1 MNWFESIQQC
11 LNVDQI
17 RLNKKLK
24 ACQKLTGNEK
34 QQALGKLEEQVSQAI
49 ERASAR
55 NNSLPKVA
63 YPDLPIVQKKADL
76 LAALKRYQVIVVAG
90 ETGSGKSTQLA
101 KICLEAGLGSK
112 GFIGHTQPRRI
123 AAVSIAKRLSDELN
137 SPLGDCVGYKIRF
150 KDRSSLSNHI
160 KVLTDGMLLAETQTD
175 RLLLQYDAIIIDEA
189 HERSLNIDILFGLL
203 KRILYK
209 RPNLK
214 VIITSA
220 TIQLEK
226 FSTFFNQ
233 APIIEVSGRQFPV
246 QRRYLQEDQVELDVA
261 DNVVRAVKAAIK
273 EGPGDILIFQ
283 SGEKEIREVIE
294 VLQGLKLKSTTILP
308 LFARLNQK
316 DQHRIF
322 QSMPGRKII
331 VATNVA
337 ETSITVPNIKYVI
350 DSGLHKVNRY
360 NAKNRLHRLEIEA
373 ISQSSVTQ
381 RSGRCGRI
389 GPGIYFGLFT
399 EADLITRP
407 QYNQPEILR
416 SSLAK
421 VLLNLLALNIKD
433 LKRFDFID
441 SPDAK
446 QIKDG
451 LRLLNQLQAIDNEQQ
466 LTPIGRMM
474 ARLPIEPRLARILIA
489 ANHKKCLTEM
499 CIIGSALS
507 MSDPREEP
515 YEKRQQAR
523 EIHQQHTHPESEFL
537 SYLKLWEDLKIQKKA
552 LTHKQFVGLCRK
564 NYLSYVRVCEWI
576 DLYEELKVHCK
587 EMKLTLNEK
596 KAEYAQVH
604 RALLSGFLDTIGL
617 KDDKEFLGARHIK
630 FKIHP
635 SSYIKKTNHWILAG
649 EIFHTQKTYAKTI
662 ANIDAAWL
670 VSEGEHLLKRS
681 YLEPYFDLD
690 RQGVMAIQKSSL
702 FGLPVEN
709 KRIHFDKIQPVLAH
723 EIFIRQALVEKQ
735 IRLNAL
741 FYSDNLAILNRL
753 DNLTVRTRYQ
763 YTLVNDDK
771 VFNHYQHAISREISS
786 TNSLKSWIKQHGEG
800 NLRFKLSDFI
810 DESTLNN
817 ILEDY
822 PDYLE
827 VETLK
832 VRIEYS
838 YDPLSD
844 FDGATLTM
852 TPDLVGFVLNHDLSW
867 LIPGWIPDKILADLR
882 LLQKP
887 IRQRLPPIK
896 DVAHKFQRQLQY
908 GQGNYYDQLV
918 RFLASEYK
926 VALGP
931 EIFQESSSL
940 QDTHLRWHFRV
951 IDTQGRLIQ
960 QGDNL
965 SKIFVFLK
973 DKDLVQDKL
982 LAPKD
987 KDKESYTAW
996 EFNDLPESRL
1006 QRYQQK
1012 TVKVYPAIIKNDRGV
1027 SIAGFSSQE
1036 LAQQNHAFGLC
1047 QLYELQL
1054 NTEVMYLKKQ
1064 LKNKKFFKALDKYL
1078 ANGLTMQNLIDASIF
1093 HCFVARQPNI
1103 RQQKQFQ
1110 QHLMAQKSQLIMTFN
1125 TLANIIQTIVEK
1137 VENLYLLMNRAKQS
1151 NSLQVVLQDIQ
1162 RHTNSLLY
1170 DQFLICADLKWLSR
1184 YPTYLEVSR
1193 LRLEKDQQNILK
1205 DIKHMKV
1212 IHQLEALL
1220 KQKTDSEMSEIKES
1234 LFLPVTPKSQ
1244 KINLIKWQIQELRV
1258 SLFAQRLGTIVPVS
1272 QQRIIKEL
1280 T

>member
-1 MNWFESIQQC
+1 MNWLESIQQC

-24 ACQKLTGNEK
+24 ACQKLTGTEK
-34 QQALGKLEEQVSQAI
+34 QEALGKLEEQVSKAI
-49 ERASAR
+49 ERVAAR
-55 NNSLPKVA
+55 NNSLPEVA

-76 LAALKRYQVIVVAG
+76 LEALKHQQVIVVAG

-101 KICLEAGLGSK
+101 KICLEAGLGRK

-123 AAVSIAKRLSDELN
+123 AAVSIAKRLSEELG

-150 KDRSSLSNHI
+150 KDRSSASNHI

-209 RPNLK
+209 RPSLK

-246 QRRYLQEDQVELDVA
+246 QRRYLQEDQVELDVV

-360 NAKNRLHRLEIEA
+360 NPKNRLHRLEIEA

-381 RSGRCGRI
+381 RSGRCGRV

-433 LKRFDFID
+433 PKRFYFID

-451 LRLLNQLQAIDNEQQ
+451 LRLLNQLEAIDSEQQ

-507 MSDPREEP
+507 MADPREEP

-523 EIHQQHTHPESEFL
+523 EMHQQHTHPESEFL
-537 SYLKLWEDLKIQKKA
+537 GYLKLWEDLKIQKKA
-552 LTHKQFVGLCRK
+552 LTHKEFVTLCRK

-576 DLYEELKVHCK
+576 DLYEELKIHCK
-587 EMKLTLNEK
+587 EMKLTFNEK
-596 KAEYAQVH
+596 KAEYAQLH
-604 RALLSGFLDTIGL
+604 CALLTGFLDTIGL
-617 KDDKEFLGARHIK
+617 KDDKEYLGARNLK
-630 FKIHP
+630 FRIHP
-635 SSYIKKTNHWILAG
+635 SSHIKKTNPWILAG

-670 VSEGEHLLKRS
+670 VSEGQHLLKRS
-681 YLEPYFDLD
+681 YLEPYFDLEK
-690 RQGVMAIQKSSL
+690 QGVMAIQKSSL

-709 KRIHFDKIQPVLAH
+709 KKIHFDKIQPALAH

-735 IRLNAL
+735 IRLNAP
-741 FYSDNLAILNRL
+741 FYTHNLAILNRL
-753 DNLTVRTRYQ
+753 NNLTVRTRYQ
-763 YTLVNDDK
+763 YALVNEDK
-771 VFNHYQHAISREISS
+771 VFSHYQNAINKEIAS
-786 TNSLKSWIKQHGEG
+786 TNRLKNWIKEHGEE
-800 NLRFKLSDFI
+800 NLRFNLTDFI
-810 DESTLNN
+810 DESTLND
-817 ILEDY
+817 ILENF
-822 PDYLE
+822 PDHLE

-838 YDPLSD
+838 YDPQSD

-867 LIPGWIPDKILADLR
+867 LIPGWMPDKILADLR

-896 DVAHKFQRQLQY
+896 DVAHKFLAQLRY

-918 RFLASEYK
+918 RFLATEFK
-926 VALGP
+926 VALRP
-931 EIFQESSSL
+931 DIFQEGASL
-940 QDTHLRWHFRV
+940 QDNHLRWHFRV
-951 IDTQGRLIQ
+951 VDAQGRLIQ
-960 QGDNL
+960 QGDSL
-965 SKIFVFLK
+965 SKIFDFLK

-987 KDKESYTAW
+987 KERYTAW

-1006 QRYQQK
+1006 QKYQQK
-1012 TVKVYPAIIKNDRGV
+1012 TVKVYPAIVKNECGV
-1027 SIAGFSSQE
+1027 SIAGFPSQE
-1036 LAQQNHAFGLC
+1036 LAQQYHALGLC
-1047 QLYELQL
+1047 KLYELQL
-1054 NTEVMYLKKQ
+1054 NTEISYLKKQ
-1064 LKNKKFFKALDKYL
+1064 LKNKKFFKAMDKYL
-1078 ANGLTMQNLIDASIF
+1078 ANELTLQNLIDASIF
-1093 HCFVARQPNI
+1093 HCFVVRQPNI

-1110 QHLMAQKSQLIMTFN
+1110 QHLRAQKSQLVVTFN
-1125 TLANIIQTIVEK
+1125 TLATLLQAILHK
-1137 VENLYLLMNRAKQS
+1137 LENLYLVMNGAKQS
-1151 NSLQVVLQDIQ
+1151 TSLQAVLQDIQ
-1162 RHTNSLLY
+1162 SHIDFLLG

-1193 LRLEKDQQNILK
+1193 LRLEKDQHNTLK
-1205 DIKHMKV
+1205 DLKHMKV

-1220 KQKTDSEMSEIKES
+1220 KQKRDSELSEIKES
-1234 LFLPVTPKSQ
+1234 LYLPVTPKSQ

-1272 QQRIIKEL
+1272 QQRILKEL